1 LSALRGRRGGRQG
14 QWQQALA
21 LAGRVAL

>member
-1 LSALRGRRGGRQG
+1 LSALRRGRDGRQG

-21 LAGRVAL
+21 LAAQWH